1 MRLKEYTASRFS
13 FSLDLFIQ
21 QAETNR
27 SFQFQK
33 SSQLII
39 RAHDEPLSVAAMC
52 VSIDISQ
59 VTPRTNRHKIARNQ
73 RRPKV
78 ILPLITQRQK
88 PFSYQLIGSVKLL

>member
-1 MRLKEYTASRFS
+1 MLCTNLLFGPYRRFKFDKRS
-13 FSLDLFIQ
+13 QFFIR
-21 QAETNR
+21 THN
-27 SFQFQK
+27 
-33 SSQLII
+33 
-39 RAHDEPLSVAAMC
+39 EPLSIVAMR

-73 RRPKV
+73 RHPKV